1 MKIEKDEDLT
11 NFDKWK
17 YTILTTIIFI
27 IITNP
32 ITYKITNA
40 ILKPIFGPLIIKDCP
55 TPIGIAIHT
64 IVFILIL
71 RYIMELKI

>member
-1 MKIEKDEDLT
+1 MKIKKDEDLT

-40 ILKPIFGPLIIKDCP
+40 ILKPILGPLIIKDCP
-55 TPIGIAIHT
+55 TEIGLAIHT